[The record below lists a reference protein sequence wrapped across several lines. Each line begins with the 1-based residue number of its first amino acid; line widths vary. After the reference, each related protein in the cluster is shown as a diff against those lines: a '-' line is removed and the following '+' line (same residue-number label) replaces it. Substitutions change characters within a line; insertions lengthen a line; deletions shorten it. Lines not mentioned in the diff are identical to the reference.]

1 MEEEEGSYQVYIKDN
16 IQRGNIEEEID
27 EIEERR
33 RQIASPCGGKGAAPR
48 SSILH
53 LNLRPSPLKPLSL

>member
-1 MEEEEGSYQVYIKDN
+1 MEEKEMKLKREKAPNSQPF
-16 IQRGNIEEEID
+16 
-27 EIEERR
+27 
-33 RQIASPCGGKGAAPR
+33 PCGGKGAAPR